1 MASAGTVLL
10 QEEMKDLL
18 SSDSLV
24 ASLCASVLG
33 TAHMLTVPQG
43 RPPKQRRNLLGS
55 QVPPARP
62 GRSREISCQNTS
74 RPNNA
79 PFFAGC
85 PGPPGHWHGLGRN
98 KYQTRAYLKHRA
110 VLATGTVG
118 CVTVCACGFQTHPK
132 KRMQLNLCLAA
143 FITPNRLLE
152 RYDQPTKRASL
163 PSNCGTPTLFTILKL
178 MGPAALAA
186 PSQKDQLP
194 CTTLN

>member
-1 MASAGTVLL
+1 MF
-10 QEEMKDLL
+10 L

-33 TAHMLTVPQG
+33 TAHMLNVPQW

-62 GRSREISCQNTS
+62 GRSLEISCQNTS
-74 RPNNA
+74 MPNNA
-79 PFFAGC
+79 PF
-85 PGPPGHWHGLGRN
+85 L
-98 KYQTRAYLKHRA
+98 RA
-110 VLATGTVG
+110 VLGRLGIGMALAETSIKPDHISNTGPWIATGTVG

-163 PSNCGTPTLFTILKL
+163 PSNCATPTLFTILKL

-186 PSQKDQLP
+186 PSQLA